1 MRMHLNSSD
10 YAELCI
16 KHPSSRKA
24 LKNKTIEPHNH
35 FTENTEKYG
44 KSQPPIIRK
53 NKEVPPQIP
62 ENKDK
67 FPRSDGEKG
76 ATLKKND
83 VLPVSFPRHWGIE
96 SFDFGWSW
104 KYKVK

>member
-53 NKEVPPQIP
+53 NKEVAPQIP

-67 FPRSDGEKG
+67 FPLLRRGEG
-76 ATLKKND
+76 GN
-83 VLPVSFPRHWGIE
+83 IE
-96 SFDFGWSW
+96 E
-104 KYKVK
+104 K